1 MNKIIKSICEKK
13 SKIAIIGLG
22 YVGLPLA
29 LRFAK
34 AGFKV
39 FGYDTNVSKINSLAK
54 KKSYL
59 ETIQN
64 KTISQFVNTSFFPTS
79 DKLKIKKCDI
89 FIICVPTPITKNK
102 TPDMFFI
109 EKSAELID
117 PFIRK
122 NTIISLESTTY
133 PGTTEDYFL
142 PLITKKNLKPGV
154 DVNLIYSP
162 ERIDPG
168 NENFNVGNTPKV
180 LAGKTPACA
189 KIGKYL
195 YEKITKIHL
204 VQNIRTAEF
213 TKLLENIFR
222 SVNIGFVNEMKI
234 IADKLDIDI
243 FETIKA
249 ASSKPFGYMP
259 FYPGPGLGG
268 HCIPVDPFILAWRA
282 KEFDVPAKFIELSGE
297 INDQMPKYVVEKC
310 VSILNANNKKVKNS
324 KVIILG
330 VTYKKN
336 SADLRESP
344 SIKIIKLLL
353 EMKAKI
359 SLSDKFLPKYL
370 KIKEKKLLNL
380 KFTKNLLK
388 NFDCIILLTD
398 HDYFDYKNIKKTSKL
413 LVDCRGR
420 FEVSSKVIRA

>member
-1 MNKIIKSICEKK
+1 
-13 SKIAIIGLG
+13 
-22 YVGLPLA
+22 
-29 LRFAK
+29 
-34 AGFKV
+34 
-39 FGYDTNVSKINSLAK
+39 
-54 KKSYL
+54 
-59 ETIQN
+59 
-64 KTISQFVNTSFFPTS
+64 
-79 DKLKIKKCDI
+79 
-89 FIICVPTPITKNK
+89 
-102 TPDMFFI
+102 
-109 EKSAELID
+109 
-117 PFIRK
+117 
-122 NTIISLESTTY
+122 
-133 PGTTEDYFL
+133 
-142 PLITKKNLKPGV
+142 
-154 DVNLIYSP
+154 
-162 ERIDPG
+162 
-168 NENFNVGNTPKV
+168 
-180 LAGKTPACA
+180 
-189 KIGKYL
+189 
-195 YEKITKIHL
+195 
-204 VQNIRTAEF
+204 
-213 TKLLENIFR
+213 
-222 SVNIGFVNEMKI
+222 MKI

-380 KFTKNLLK
+380 TFTKNLLK